1 MTAKQYLKRL
11 GSLQLNIEKLTAEI
25 AARRARLENPSLK
38 ISSDR
43 VQSSVGGD
51 KFADAIAALVDME
64 REQQQK
70 VLQYEAER
78 SRAVELILS
87 MENERQARLLYDHYV
102 EGKPLKA
109 LAREYAYNYHWL
121 CHLHGQALRSFEKKI
136 SGS

>member
-64 REQQQK
+64 C
-70 VLQYEAER
+70 
-78 SRAVELILS
+78 
-87 MENERQARLLYDHYV
+87 MTTMW
-102 EGKPLKA
+102 KA
-109 LAREYAYNYHWL
+109 NP
-121 CHLHGQALRSFEKKI
+121 
-136 SGS
+136 